1 VAAALVDKR
10 SALLMSAEET
20 FATASLGVVSQ
31 LQEISRYIHHEFLG
45 VIYGVG
51 NKRGEVAFDP
61 AAPLVAARRLGTQFF
76 ERHHSDYNLEAERP
90 NAVWAAARQQ
100 AIDSKVSTYDDA

>member
-1 VAAALVDKR
+1 MVCYVAGSYPRHQEVAAALVDKR

-45 VIYGVG
+45 VI
-51 NKRGEVAFDP
+51 
-61 AAPLVAARRLGTQFF
+61 
-76 ERHHSDYNLEAERP
+76 
-90 NAVWAAARQQ
+90 
-100 AIDSKVSTYDDA
+100 